1 MDFILLGIDIGT
13 SACKVAAFSA
23 DGRALAT
30 SSVEY
35 RVVYPRAGWAEQ
47 NPAEWWQAVCRGIR
61 QLCEQEGLSP
71 AHIAGIGVAG
81 QSWSAIVVDRQADV
95 LCDTPIWMDTRTAE
109 ICAQIT
115 GQIGADRLFAVS
127 GNPLQPGYTLPKV
140 LWYRQ
145 YRPDVYA
152 RTAKVLQS
160 NSYITYRLTGNIVQ
174 DLSQGYGWACFSMQ
188 RGQWDRELCS
198 EIGINPDV
206 LPDLVPCHQIIGKV
220 TRLAARETGLLQGT
234 PVVAGGLDA
243 ACAALGVGVIEPG
256 QVQEQSGQAG
266 GMSVCIDQYQAD
278 PRLILSYHV
287 VPGRWLL
294 QGGTVGGGGVAGW
307 LERELAAAEREQ
319 ARQNGSE
326 TLAEIDRAA
335 AQIPAG
341 SEGVVFL
348 PYMAGERSP
357 IWDPLAKGVFYGL
370 DFGKTRAHLYRA
382 GLEGVAYSLRHNLE
396 VAAAA
401 GAPADRLVAAG
412 GAASSRLWTQ
422 IKADVTGRP
431 IQVPDQPNASALGAA
446 ILAGVATG
454 VYRDF
459 PDAVARTVRI
469 RREHQPDAGQA
480 EIYSQGYATYRA
492 LYRQLKPIM
501 DGRE

>member
-1 MDFILLGIDIGT
+1 MDRILLGIDIGT
-13 SACKVAAFSA
+13 SACKIVAFTS

-30 SSVEY
+30 SSVDY
-35 RVVYPRAGWAEQ
+35 RVVYPRPGWAEQ
-47 NPAEWWQAVCRGIR
+47 NPVEWWRAVCLGLKRLFS
-61 QLCEQEGLSP
+61 QDGLSP
-71 AHIAGIGVAG
+71 AHIAGVGVAG
-81 QSWSAIVVDRQADV
+81 QSWSAVALDRQGDV
-95 LCDTPIWMDTRTAE
+95 LCDTPIWMDTRAAE
-109 ICAQIT
+109 ICEQIS
-115 GQIGADRLFAVS
+115 GQIGADRLFATS
-127 GNPLQPGYTLPKV
+127 GNPLQPGYTLPKI

-152 RTAKVLQS
+152 RIAKILQS
-160 NSYITYRLTGNIVQ
+160 NSYITYRLTGAMVQ
-174 DLSQGYGWACFSMQ
+174 DLSQGYGWACFNMR
-188 RGQWDRELCS
+188 RGEWDRELCLD
-198 EIGINPDV
+198 IGINPDM
-206 LPDLVPCHQIIGKV
+206 LPDLVPCHQVIGQV
-220 TRLAARETGLLQGT
+220 TRQATRETGLPEGT

-243 ACAALGVGVIEPG
+243 ACAALGVGVIERG

-266 GMSVCIDQYQAD
+266 GMSVCIDRYQAD
-278 PRLILSYHV
+278 PRLILSCHV

-307 LERELAAAEREQ
+307 MERELGAAEREQ

-326 TLAEIDRAA
+326 ALAEIDLAA
-335 AQIPAG
+335 AQVPAG

-370 DFGKTRAHLYRA
+370 DYGKTRAHLFRA

-401 GAPADRLVAAG
+401 GAPAEKLVAAG
-412 GAASSRLWTQ
+412 GAANSRLWTQ

-431 IQVPDQPNASALGAA
+431 IQVPDQPNASVLGAA

-459 PDAVARTVRI
+459 TDAVAQTVRI
-469 RREHQPDAGQA
+469 RREQQPDAA
-480 EIYSQGYATYRA
+480 NMEVYNQGYATYAA

-501 DGRE
+501 DGD